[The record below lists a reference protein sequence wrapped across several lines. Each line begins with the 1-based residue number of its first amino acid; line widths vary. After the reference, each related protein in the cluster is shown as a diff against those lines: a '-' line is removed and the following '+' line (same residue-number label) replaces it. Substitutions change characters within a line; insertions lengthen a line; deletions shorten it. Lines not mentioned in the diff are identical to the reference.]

1 MAEPLNATFFAFR
14 KRERGGVL
22 VQTSIAFALV
32 GALLIAAFVALV
44 WGSAGTVI
52 TWYGQ
57 IIAASA
63 TNDTTAIQN
72 LGFPTEIF
80 QFFGV
85 MVLWLFPFYILCAA
99 YEAACLRWMI
109 HGETQGFM
117 GLSLGAPTWR
127 VWSCYW
133 MWFLLNIALSMVM
146 SMLSALLMG
155 AIVIGSGDPMSTV
168 AAMLGVNVLQYVIMA
183 YFAIRFAPGAA
194 ASVARRK
201 FSFFEA
207 WTVTKGRFFALFG
220 SFLLLWVIYI
230 VFSLALTAAWVVFAM
245 GTAPIDF
252 GALSDP
258 ARAETA
264 FAEWL
269 QAYLQTLMQPQAW
282 GIMIALWVVGSIGAL
297 VFYVACYGVNARAA
311 LAAIDEGKIQPAQA
325 G

>member
-22 VQTSIAFALV
+22 LQTSIAFALV

-63 TNDTTAIQN
+63 TNDTAAIQN
-72 LGFPTEIF
+72 AGFPTEIF

-85 MVLWLFPFYILCAA
+85 MMLWLFPFYILCAA

-133 MWFLLNIALSMVM
+133 MWFLLNMALSIVM
-146 SMLSALLMG
+146 SMLSAIVTG
-155 AIVIGSGDPMSTV
+155 AMVIGSGDPMSTF
-168 AAMLGVNVLQYVIMA
+168 GVMMAVNLLQYVVMA

-194 ASVARRK
+194 TTIARRK
-201 FSFFEA
+201 FSFFDA
-207 WTVTKGRFFALFG
+207 WTVTKGRFFALLGAFV
-220 SFLLLWVIYI
+220 LLWLIYMLVSI
-230 VFSLALTAAWVVFAM
+230 ALTAAWFVLAM
-245 GTAPIDF
+245 STTTIDF
-252 GALSDP
+252 TAFGDP
-258 ARAETA
+258 VRAETA
-264 FAEWL
+264 LLELF
-269 QAYLQTLMQPQAW
+269 QAYMQTLTQPQSWA
-282 GIMIALWVVGSIGAL
+282 IMGALWLVGSIAAL

-311 LAAIDEGKIQPAQA
+311 IVALEEGKIAPAPA
-325 G
+325 N